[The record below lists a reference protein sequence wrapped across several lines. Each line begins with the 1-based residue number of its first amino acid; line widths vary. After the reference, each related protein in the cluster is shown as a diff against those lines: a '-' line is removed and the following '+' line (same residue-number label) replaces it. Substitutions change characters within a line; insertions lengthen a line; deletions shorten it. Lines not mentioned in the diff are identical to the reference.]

1 MTDELSALL
10 AELTCGDDARAEAAV
25 SDLAGRGDVILPA
38 LKALLNSAEV
48 DARWWSIRTLAQM
61 SAPPSDWLIAAL
73 ADSTGEVRQC
83 ALLALCLH
91 PDADAIPALIRLLAD
106 PEPVSAELASSALT
120 AIGSQAVPALIESL
134 ENDGAHK
141 ARLEAVR
148 ALSAIRDPRAILSL
162 MAALEEDSLAMQF
175 WAEAGLERLGLG
187 MVYLKPE

>member
-38 LKALLNSAEV
+38 LKALLNSTEV
-48 DARWWSIRTLAQM
+48 DAPWWSIRTLAQM

-73 ADSTGEVRQC
+73 ADSNSEVRQC

-91 PDADAIPALIRLLAD
+91 PDENAIPALIRLLAD
-106 PEPVSAELASSALT
+106 PEPVSAELASSALA

-134 ENDGAHK
+134 ENGAHK

-148 ALSAIRDPRAILSL
+148 ALSAIRDPRAIPSL
-162 MAALEEDSLAMQF
+162 IAALEEDSLAMQF
-175 WAEAGLERLGLG
+175 WAEEGLERLGLG
-187 MVYLKPE
+187 MVYLKAE

>member
-48 DARWWSIRTLAQM
+48 DARWWGIRTLAQM
-61 SAPPSDWLIAAL
+61 PSPPSDWLIAAL

-91 PDADAIPALIRLLAD
+91 PDANAIPALIRLLAD
-106 PEPVSAELASSALT
+106 PEPVSAELASSALA

-134 ENDGAHK
+134 ENGAHK
-141 ARLEAVR
+141 VRLEALR
-148 ALSAIRDPRAILSL
+148 ALSAIRDPRAIPTLI
-162 MAALEEDSLAMQF
+162 AALEEDSLAMQF

>member
-1 MTDELSALL
+1 MTDELPALL
-10 AELTCGDDARAEAAV
+10 SELTCGDDARAEAAV
-25 SDLAGRGDVILPA
+25 SELAGRGILILPA

-61 SAPPSDWLIAAL
+61 SAPPSDWLIASL

-91 PDADAIPALIRLLAD
+91 PDANAIPALIRLLAD

-134 ENDGAHK
+134 EEGAHK

-148 ALSAIRDPRAILSL
+148 ALSGIRDPRAIPTL
-162 MAALEEDSLAMQF
+162 MAALEEDSLSMQF

>member
-10 AELTCGDDARAEAAV
+10 SELTCGDDARAEAAV
-25 SDLAGRGDVILPA
+25 SELAGRGALILPA

-61 SAPPSDWLIAAL
+61 ASPPSDWLIAAL

-91 PDADAIPALIRLLAD
+91 PDVNAIPALIRLLAD

-134 ENDGAHK
+134 EEGAHK

-148 ALSAIRDPRAILSL
+148 ALSGIRDPRAIPTL
-162 MAALEEDSLAMQF
+162 MAALEEDSLSMQF

>member
-10 AELTCGDDARAEAAV
+10 AELTCGDDARAEAAA
-25 SDLAGRGDVILPA
+25 SNLAGRGAVILPA

-61 SAPPSDWLIAAL
+61 SAPPSNWLITAL
-73 ADSTGEVRQC
+73 SDSNGEVRQC

-91 PDADAIPALIRLLAD
+91 PDANAIPALIRLLAD
-106 PEPVSAELASSALT
+106 PEPVSAELASNALA
-120 AIGSQAVPALIESL
+120 AIGNQAVPALIESL
-134 ENDGAHK
+134 ENGPHK
-141 ARLEAVR
+141 ARLEALR
-148 ALSAIRDPRAILSL
+148 ALSAIRDPRAIPSL
-162 MAALEEDSLAMQF
+162 MAALEEDSLSMQF